1 MMNRQPGAA
10 PAVAAPAPTQ
20 AGTGE
25 FEFRRAHIWRT
36 NRVLVVASVMAIAL
50 SIVVASV
57 LNMPAQL
64 SWLAGAVAGSLV
76 AFTVAR
82 VVRALNVLYRC
93 PNCGLLP
100 YRTLNE
106 YKCGG
111 LGPTRSNFM
120 SPRACPYC
128 GTRIR

>member
-1 MMNRQPGAA
+1 MMERQTGAA
-10 PAVAAPAPTQ
+10 SPGSSPLSQ
-20 AGTGE
+20 AGTGS
-25 FEFRRAHIWRT
+25 FEYRRAQIWRM
-36 NRVLVVASVMAIAL
+36 NRALVIGSVTAIAL
-50 SIVVASV
+50 TVIVASV

-64 SWLAGAVAGSLV
+64 SWLAAVLAGALA
-76 AFTVAR
+76 AFTIAR

>member
-1 MMNRQPGAA
+1 MMEQPATSVPLSQVETGNFESRRAQVWRMNR
-10 PAVAAPAPTQ
+10 T
-20 AGTGE
+20 
-25 FEFRRAHIWRT
+25 
-36 NRVLVVASVMAIAL
+36 LVISSVTAIAL
-50 SIVVASV
+50 SVIVASV

-64 SWLAGAVAGSLV
+64 TWFAGGVAGALA
-76 AFTVAR
+76 AFTIAR

-93 PNCGLLP
+93 PKCGLLP

-128 GTRIR
+128 GARIR

>member
-1 MMNRQPGAA
+1 MNRQTGPEAA
-10 PAVAAPAPTQ
+10 AIASPASQ

-25 FEFRRAHIWRT
+25 FDLRRSHLWRT
-36 NRVLVVASVMAIAL
+36 NRVLLIASVMAIAL
-50 SIVVASV
+50 SVIVASV

-64 SWLAGAVAGSLV
+64 SWLAGALAGSLA

-111 LGPTRSNFM
+111 LGPTRSDFM

>member
-1 MMNRQPGAA
+1 MMERQTGAA
-10 PAVAAPAPTQ
+10 SPGSSPLSQ
-20 AGTGE
+20 AGTGS
-25 FEFRRAHIWRT
+25 FEYRRVQIWRM
-36 NRVLVVASVMAIAL
+36 NRALVLGSVTAIAL
-50 SIVVASV
+50 TVIVASV

-64 SWLAGAVAGSLV
+64 SWLAAGLAGALA
-76 AFTVAR
+76 AFTIAR

>member
-1 MMNRQPGAA
+1 MQTRSGAA
-10 PAVAAPAPTQ
+10 SVLKDSAASR
-20 AGTGE
+20 TGPE
-25 FEFRRAHIWRT
+25 NFEHRRARIWRA
-36 NRVLVVASVMAIAL
+36 NRALIVGSVAAIAL
-50 SIVVASV
+50 ALLVAQV
-57 LNMPAQL
+57 LNVPAQL
-64 SWLAGAVAGSLV
+64 FWLAAGAAGALA

-82 VVRALNVLYRC
+82 LVRALDALYRC